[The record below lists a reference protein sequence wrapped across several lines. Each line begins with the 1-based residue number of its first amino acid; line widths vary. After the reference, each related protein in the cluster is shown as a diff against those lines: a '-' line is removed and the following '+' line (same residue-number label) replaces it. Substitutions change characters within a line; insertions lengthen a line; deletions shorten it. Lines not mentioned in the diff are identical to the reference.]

1 MLVILTSLAL
11 PLSVSATSA
20 TGAKWQF
27 PTDPRPASARG
38 VDNIPSSL
46 SARQA
51 ALKEQA
57 MTAVLNGKATASGS
71 NKVVQQ
77 GHGQF
82 VELAQTGEDLI
93 WTVLGDY
100 GDADSPIGILQSGEP
115 GPQHN
120 EIPQPD
126 RAVDN
131 STIWTEDFS
140 QAYYEDLLFDR
151 TAGDISMANYY
162 LEQSSGAY
170 SVDGDVTD
178 WVQVPFN
185 TAHYGRDW
193 CGDIVCSTTW
203 WFIEDSLNA
212 WWDAQIDAGMTP
224 AEIDDYLSQYDVWD
238 RYDHDGDGNFDEA
251 DGYIDHFQSVH
262 AGEGQETGGG
272 AFGDD
277 AIWSHRWYVQLTG
290 IGDGGP
296 TVGGVE
302 VPFGGVS
309 IGQSR
314 YWVGDYTI
322 EPENGG
328 VGVFAHEFAHDLGL
342 PDLYDTAGNTGGG
355 ENSTGFWTLMSSGSY
370 GNDGTEDIGSKPVHM
385 GAFEKVN
392 LGWLDY
398 VAVGHT
404 ASGRL
409 KLGPSMHQTKGG
421 AQALIVVLPDKEKN
435 IDIGDPAA
443 GDHFYYS
450 SAGPNL
456 DNLMYQE
463 VALPA
468 GSPELTAQ
476 VRYAIET
483 DWDYAYVV
491 VSTDGGATW
500 TGAETDH
507 STDTSPNGQNFGNG
521 ITGSTGGAWEP
532 LTADLSQ
539 WAGQTVLVG
548 FRYWTDGFE
557 NPMGFLVDEI
567 SIAGGPTLG
576 AEADDGFTFDPAEGG
591 FHVSDGA
598 EISFHFN
605 AYIAEF
611 RQYRGYDESLKTG
624 PYNFGFLDDPN
635 LQNYV
640 EHFPYMEGLL
650 ITYWDETFEDNN
662 TGANCDAGRCGGLA
676 LPVDAHPTPM
686 RQADGGYWRSRVQSY
701 DSPFGLSATKK
712 ITVHENSQPS
722 HHTSQPGN
730 PVFDDTQSYWDP
742 VIPWASVQV
751 PGVGVTIRA
760 GNSHGSYMW
769 VYLNQ

>member
-1 MLVILTSLAL
+1 
-11 PLSVSATSA
+11 
-20 TGAKWQF
+20 
-27 PTDPRPASARG
+27 
-38 VDNIPSSL
+38 
-46 SARQA
+46 
-51 ALKEQA
+51 
-57 MTAVLNGKATASGS
+57 VL
-71 NKVVQQ
+71 
-77 GHGQF
+77 
-82 VELAQTGEDLI
+82 
-93 WTVLGDY
+93 
-100 GDADSPIGILQSGEP
+100 
-115 GPQHN
+115 
-120 EIPQPD
+120 
-126 RAVDN
+126 
-131 STIWTEDFS
+131 
-140 QAYYEDLLFDR
+140 
-151 TAGDISMANYY
+151 
-162 LEQSSGAY
+162 
-170 SVDGDVTD
+170 
-178 WVQVPFN
+178 
-185 TAHYGRDW
+185 
-193 CGDIVCSTTW
+193 
-203 WFIEDSLNA
+203 
-212 WWDAQIDAGMTP
+212 
-224 AEIDDYLSQYDVWD
+224 
-238 RYDHDGDGNFDEA
+238 
-251 DGYIDHFQSVH
+251 
-262 AGEGQETGGG
+262 
-272 AFGDD
+272 
-277 AIWSHRWYVQLTG
+277 
-290 IGDGGP
+290 
-296 TVGGVE
+296 
-302 VPFGGVS
+302 
-309 IGQSR
+309 
-314 YWVGDYTI
+314 
-322 EPENGG
+322 
-328 VGVFAHEFAHDLGL
+328 L
-342 PDLYDTAGNTGGG
+342 PDT
-355 ENSTGFWTLMSSGSY
+355 
-370 GNDGTEDIGSKPVHM
+370 
-385 GAFEKVN
+385 
-392 LGWLDY
+392 
-398 VAVGHT
+398 
-404 ASGRL
+404 
-409 KLGPSMHQTKGG
+409 
-421 AQALIVVLPDKEKN
+421 EKN
-435 IDIGDPAA
+435 VDIGDPAA

-722 HHTSQPGN
+722 HHKSQPGN